1 MTTLNAI
8 EPTPEQI
15 KKFLSDKKAGEPVY
29 MLNLLKFK
37 DRATYKNGENVSG
50 REAYAR
56 YASAFSKLVKDKKIE
71 GGGTWGGNMNSW
83 LIGQGEGEWDAIGI
97 FKYPSAEIMIETV
110 SSDEY
115 RKIHKH
121 RRAGLEGQ
129 LLISC
134 DNKSVF

>member
-37 DRATYKNGENVSG
+37 DKATYKNGENVSG

-121 RRAGLEGQ
+121 RRAGLAGQ

-134 DNKSVF
+134 DNKGVF